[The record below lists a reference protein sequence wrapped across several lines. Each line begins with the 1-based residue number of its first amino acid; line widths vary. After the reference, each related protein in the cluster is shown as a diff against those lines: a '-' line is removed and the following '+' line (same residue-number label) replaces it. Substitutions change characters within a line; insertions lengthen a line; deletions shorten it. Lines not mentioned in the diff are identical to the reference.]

1 MHIGDMIYE
10 KNKAIWMNIR
20 EMEEQDRPRE
30 KLERKGPE
38 SLSDLE
44 LVMLLVSSGTLDRSV
59 NEISDELLDLLD
71 RDEDPD
77 LDRICAI
84 RGMGKAKGTTVL
96 AALELGRRRLR
107 KMGVGATISSPGDI
121 YREVRHYASRHQEQF
136 IVLVL
141 NGAHE
146 VLNIFVATVG
156 LVNKTLVHPREVFS
170 DAIARRA
177 TAIAIAHNH
186 PSGNLDPSE
195 DDINVTRRI
204 KAAGEILGI
213 KVLDH
218 LVFTDKGYYSFL
230 EHSLEAYA
238 GMVGKLQM
246 SSMPNRPDSWMSCGT
261 SRRAPRSSLIVSE
274 TKIPVMSLPRRSRV
288 ESIVPRKLERVRSE
302 SLIER
307 SLALSELKSP
317 SPSWHCEKTV
327 FLMEEEENIAQVEWH
342 DVNVHSF
349 SCASTKDAP
358 LREQPAKRT
367 LVRCALE
374 KSAWD
379 SSHSS
384 KSVSTM
390 DVPQS
395 SVDEKSTRVK
405 VHAQT
410 VRPLRS

>member
-30 KLERKGPE
+30 KLERKGPG

-230 EHSLEAYA
+230 EHSL
-238 GMVGKLQM
+238 L
-246 SSMPNRPDSWMSCGT
+246 
-261 SRRAPRSSLIVSE
+261 
-274 TKIPVMSLPRRSRV
+274 
-288 ESIVPRKLERVRSE
+288 
-302 SLIER
+302 
-307 SLALSELKSP
+307 
-317 SPSWHCEKTV
+317 
-327 FLMEEEENIAQVEWH
+327 
-342 DVNVHSF
+342 
-349 SCASTKDAP
+349 
-358 LREQPAKRT
+358 
-367 LVRCALE
+367 
-374 KSAWD
+374 
-379 SSHSS
+379 
-384 KSVSTM
+384 
-390 DVPQS
+390 
-395 SVDEKSTRVK
+395 
-405 VHAQT
+405 
-410 VRPLRS
+410 